1 MKEKRRSVVGYCRV
15 KTNAKTV
22 EGKHSQVWKIKWF
35 TNALYHLLEKED
47 IKGEQ
52 NGGYCKLPE
61 TMVPSFFSSTP
72 RLFNRQGTFSLNMKD
87 RFHQRALYM
96 KGKLLICIPKVGG
109 AFLLH
114 GCLEWLKNL
123 LENGWGRLYSK
134 NWGT

>member
-1 MKEKRRSVVGYCRV
+1 MQRLSKENIHTFGRSNGLQMPCIICWKR
-15 KTNAKTV
+15 KTSKVNKTEV
-22 EGKHSQVWKIKWF
+22 IVSCLCPQQ
-35 TNALYHLLEKED
+35 TP
-47 IKGEQ
+47 
-52 NGGYCKLPE
+52 KLE

-114 GCLEWLKNL
+114 GCLRWLKNL
-123 LENGWGRLYSK
+123 LENGWGRLLYSQK
-134 NWGT
+134 LGDMMEVDK